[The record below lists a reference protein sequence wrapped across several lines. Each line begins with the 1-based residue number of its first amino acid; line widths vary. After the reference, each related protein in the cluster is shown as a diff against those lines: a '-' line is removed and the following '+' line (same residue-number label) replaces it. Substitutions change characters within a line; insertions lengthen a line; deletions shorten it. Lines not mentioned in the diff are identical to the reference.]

1 MTLIK
6 TTATHNIYLDFF
18 EGIPIRI
25 LKDIKTNEISF
36 FAEDVAKAL
45 DYGSLENMLG
55 SDEVLDLM
63 NEVKSETGK
72 YPIYKIDID

>member
-1 MTLIK
+1 MRLIN
-6 TTATHNIYLDFF
+6 TTAMHRIYLDFF

-36 FAEDVAKAL
+36 MAEDVAKAL
-45 DYGSLENMLG
+45 DYGSLENMMG
-55 SDEVLDLM
+55 SNEVLDLM
-63 NEVKSETGK
+63 NEVKSQTGN